1 LTRIVGTD
9 SPNAPLANVNTIAA
23 VSSTGKP
30 RTAFEVTA
38 WTRTMSPTSER
49 RLRVADRLLHEHRH
63 SRGDAFQ
70 PAFDV
75 QLVRGGEDDAVGL
88 APLEQRGQ

>member
-1 LTRIVGTD
+1 
-9 SPNAPLANVNTIAA
+9 
-23 VSSTGKP
+23 
-30 RTAFEVTA
+30 
-38 WTRTMSPTSER
+38 MSPTSER

-88 APLEQRGQ
+88 APLEQRGR